1 MEPYRPN
8 CYKIPELNG
17 LRVLLVFIVSWYHF
31 WQQSWL
37 TPSIGS
43 YSLDYLLRAGYM
55 PVDGTILLS
64 GFLLFLPYARAM
76 LLREAVPNTK
86 QFYQRRIMR
95 IVPSYY
101 FVTLALLFAVALP
114 WHLYYN
120 SSDMVRDVVMH
131 LTFTQTFNPATYIAT
146 PDRGGFL
153 DHCNRDAGVF
163 DLPAAGAVG
172 DEKSPWHPDD
182 NGSGDVRLPRM
193 VRLAAG

>member
-76 LLREAVPNTK
+76 LLGEAVPNTK

-101 FVTLALLFAVALP
+101 FVTLALLFAVALDEGGCSEA
-114 WHLYYN
+114 YYRMLSRLRRSTDLLSN
-120 SSDMVRDVVMH
+120 SIGACIVTGVGEFYTKDVAREM
-131 LTFTQTFNPATYIAT
+131 YEIIS
-146 PDRGGFL
+146 
-153 DHCNRDAGVF
+153 
-163 DLPAAGAVG
+163 
-172 DEKSPWHPDD
+172 E
-182 NGSGDVRLPRM
+182 
-193 VRLAAG
+193 